1 MEIMK
6 LSDLNSHDVFEFTYA
21 NNYDL
26 ESFLD
31 NWNENSIYIS
41 DEDFSDISNYFTKIV
56 SDFNFWG
63 PNKITKSEWLLIII
77 EISIIQIIIEHITL
91 IIEIIIIVTTTQI
104 TTLTIETTIIDLT
117 TIIIEILKM
126 ENLIIQIME
135 IISEE
140 IMETSIIKTITM
152 ETIIIE
158 DQ

>member
-41 DEDFSDISNYFTKIV
+41 EEDFSDISNYFTKIV

-63 PNKITKSEWLLIII
+63 PNKITKSEWL
-77 EISIIQIIIEHITL
+77 EIKK
-91 IIEIIIIVTTTQI
+91 
-104 TTLTIETTIIDLT
+104 
-117 TIIIEILKM
+117 EILK
-126 ENLIIQIME
+126 EDIVDYNLFVFE
-135 IISEE
+135 IDSWLELDNANYFWILGP
-140 IMETSIIKTITM
+140 
-152 ETIIIE
+152 
-158 DQ
+158 